1 MLVYLGICAVLAF
14 LTSLAALVL
23 AVPPALTLHLAFAS
37 GAMPLIFGAII
48 HFLPV
53 LTRSATPARPIR
65 MLPLLVQG
73 AGIATPFGLA
83 GLLPGWALHAAAT
96 TVSGA
101 AIVLLFWVTRRLRA
115 AFGPPHPGARWYGAS
130 LLCLFLA
137 VSLVPVWLALPE
149 LRPALRLFHLHLNT
163 LGFIGLA
170 ALGTLPVLLP
180 TMLGLQERGASTRLL
195 RDLPLAVAGAV
206 LIAAGAATTYW
217 LALIGALLLGWVA
230 VGNLRAWGR
239 AFGLQTIVS
248 AGGTASLAAATVGLL
263 LLLLSGIGHAA
274 GWVPAR
280 PALAAFVVLFLL
292 PLVTGA
298 LSHLLPVWRCPGADT
313 PQRRDMAQLLA
324 RGGQWRALLFMAGGL
339 LLAFDVFVGIFPALL
354 GLALFAAVLLM
365 AFRLDRVGTSDDNSR
380 PVQ

>member
-1 MLVYLGICAVLAF
+1 MLVYLGVCAILAF
-14 LTSLAALVL
+14 LAALAAFVLAAL
-23 AVPPALTLHLAFAS
+23 PALTLHLAFAG

-48 HFLPV
+48 HFVPV
-53 LTRSATPARPIR
+53 LTRSAAPARPIH
-65 MLPLLVQG
+65 MLPLLVQC
-73 AGIATPFGLA
+73 AGIVTPFGLA
-83 GLLPGWALHAAAT
+83 GLLPGWTLHAAAT

-101 AIVLLFWVTRRLRA
+101 AIVLLFWVTRRLRK

-180 TMLGLQERGASTRLL
+180 TMLGQPDRSASERLL
-195 RDLPLAVAGAV
+195 RQLPLAVAGAV
-206 LIAAGAATTYW
+206 LVAAGAATTFW
-217 LALIGALLLGWVA
+217 LALVGALLLGWVA
-230 VGNLRAWGR
+230 VGNLRAWHR
-239 AFGLQTIVS
+239 AFGLPVIVS
-248 AGGTASLAAATVGLL
+248 AGGTASLAAATVGFLL
-263 LLLLSGIGHAA
+263 LVLAGIGHGA
-274 GWVPAR
+274 GGLPAR

-298 LSHLLPVWRCPGADT
+298 LSQLLPVWRFPGAST
-313 PQRRDMAQLLA
+313 AQRRTMAQRLA

-339 LLAFDVFVGIFPALL
+339 LLAFDIFVGIVPAVL
-354 GLALFAAVLLM
+354 GLIMFAAALLM
-365 AFRLDRVGTSDDNSR
+365 AFRLDRAGSSDDNSR
-380 PVQ
+380 PVL